1 MNRTTDKGARRSLN
15 RGGLTVWFGKD
26 VNTLSP
32 NRLEDVL
39 WVFKGKSSDYK
50 ALSWKIQEPCLI

>member
-1 MNRTTDKGARRSLN
+1 MRLLRRDPIISFL
-15 RGGLTVWFGKD
+15 RLPD
-26 VNTLSP
+26 
-32 NRLEDVL
+32 RLEDVL